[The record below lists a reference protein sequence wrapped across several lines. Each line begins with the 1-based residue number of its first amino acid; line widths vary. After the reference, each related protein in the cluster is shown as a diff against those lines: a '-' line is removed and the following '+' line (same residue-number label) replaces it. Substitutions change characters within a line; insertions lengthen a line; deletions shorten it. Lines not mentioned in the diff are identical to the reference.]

1 VVKAAYELDD
11 KNGGAR
17 DQDAFMLQVAV
28 GF

>member
-1 VVKAAYELDD
+1 LAYEFDD

-17 DQDAFMLQVAV
+17 DQDAFMLQAAV